1 FASNQ
6 RVCVCHSAARR
17 KEVLVARRWTK
28 KLLASQYSA
37 IGIKCL
43 GIIRSTINP
52 KMTDQH
58 ENPISKIQY
67 IH

>member
-1 FASNQ
+1 
-6 RVCVCHSAARR
+6 
-17 KEVLVARRWTK
+17 VLVARRWTK